1 MNNKL
6 ERELEKALHIGE
18 NDLPQIP
25 KSWIYVKLS
34 AVSNRIGGGTPSR
47 KNPEY
52 FIGDIPWI
60 TVADIPK
67 DSKRPFTISNSRERI
82 TEKAIAE
89 SSAKLIPTGSV
100 VVSTRVSVGKV
111 GINDKPIC
119 TNQDFSSFSFY
130 KIDSRFAAYFLFTVA
145 EDLKRKAIG
154 ATIKGIKTK
163 DLDDLRFPLP
173 PLVEQKR
180 IVEKL
185 DYSLNIID
193 KIEKD
198 LAKAKEL
205 LKKRHESLLQKAF
218 RGELVKREE
227 NDQSTLDLLNIKV
240 SSNTDE
246 NNPYDIPENWV
257 WLELGDCGVITGG
270 GTPSKKVPSFW
281 NGNILWVSPKDM
293 KREKIN
299 DTEDKITELAI
310 EKSSVK
316 LIPKNSVL
324 FVVRSGILRHSLP
337 VAINDVELTVNQ
349 DIKAITPHEF
359 INVSYLFYA
368 FKCFEKSWLQEA
380 SKIGATVESLD
391 MEKVKKLKV
400 PVPPLSEQLKI
411 IERLEKEFEKEKA
424 IVQSIE
430 RAEEK
435 LQKMR
440 QSLLQKAF
448 RGELVEQRPE
458 EGTGLDLLKEII
470 EEKLKSN
477 KEK

>member
-47 KNPEY
+47 KSPEY

-89 SSAKLIPTGSV
+89 SSAKLIPTRSV

-145 EDLKRKAIG
+145 EALNRKAIG
-154 ATIKGIKTK
+154 STIKGIKTK

-173 PLVEQKR
+173 PLLEQKR

-185 DYSLNIID
+185 DYSFDIID

-198 LAKAKEL
+198 LAKVKEL
-205 LKKRHESLLQKAF
+205 LTKRHEALLKKAF
-218 RGELVKREE
+218 RGELVHQETN
-227 NDQSTLDLLNIKV
+227 NDSVNQLSEIAKEDT
-240 SSNTDE
+240 
-246 NNPYDIPENWV
+246 PYQLPKNWV
-257 WLELGDCGVITGG
+257 WVYMKDVIDLISGSHIKSDLYSDNPSDGIPYFTGPSDFLGETTNATKFSKSGTSKCNKGDILITVKGSG
-270 GTPSKKVPSFW
+270 LGTVAIANTDAYIGRQLMAIRPKEM
-281 NGNILWVSPKDM
+281 LSPK
-293 KREKIN
+293 
-299 DTEDKITELAI
+299 
-310 EKSSVK
+310 
-316 LIPKNSVL
+316 
-324 FVVRSGILRHSLP
+324 
-337 VAINDVELTVNQ
+337 
-349 DIKAITPHEF
+349 
-359 INVSYLFYA
+359 YLFY
-368 FKCFEKSWLQEA
+368 W
-380 SKIGATVESLD
+380 SKYSQKDIKRLATGIAIPGISRNDILGMVLP
-391 MEKVKKLKV
+391 L
-400 PVPPLSEQLKI
+400 PPISEQDRI
-411 IERLEKEFEKEKA
+411 VNRLENEFDKQREILETIKK
-424 IVQSIE
+424 S
-430 RAEEK
+430 EEK
-435 LQKMR
+435 LKKMR

-470 EEKLKSN
+470 EEKLKKS
-477 KEK
+477 KIK

>member
-1 MNNKL
+1 MNDTLSN
-6 ERELEKALHIGE
+6 ELKKALIDRDKQPYEIPPNWIWTRLDNVCYEDRQTVKPDSEEAKRLLYLGMEDVEANTGIINKISEDVGKSNTYKFDSTHILYGKLRPYL
-18 NDLPQIP
+18 NKVALPDFEGRCTTEFIP
-25 KSWIYVKLS
+25 LKPE
-34 AVSNRIGGGTPSR
+34 GG
-47 KNPEY
+47 
-52 FIGDIPWI
+52 I
-60 TVADIPK
+60 
-67 DSKRPFTISNSRERI
+67 SREYLALFLRTQKVI
-82 TEKAIAE
+82 DTVM
-89 SSAKLIPTGSV
+89 AKSKGS
-100 VVSTRVSVGKV
+100 RMPRADMKV
-111 GINDKPIC
+111 LMSI
-119 TNQDFSSFSFY
+119 
-130 KIDSRFAAYFLFTVA
+130 
-145 EDLKRKAIG
+145 E
-154 ATIKGIKTK
+154 
-163 DLDDLRFPLP
+163 FPLP
-173 PLVEQKR
+173 PVSEQRR
-180 IVEKL
+180 IIKKVKS
-185 DYSLNIID
+185 YFKIID
-193 KIEKD
+193 KIEKE

-227 NDQSTLDLLNIKV
+227 NDKSTFDLLNIKV
-240 SSNTDE
+240 SSSTDE
-246 NNPYDIPENWV
+246 NDPYDIPENWV

-293 KREKIN
+293 KRDKIN

-310 EKSSVK
+310 EKSSAK

-411 IERLEKEFEKEKA
+411 IERLEKEFEKEQA

-470 EEKLKSN
+470 EEKLKLN